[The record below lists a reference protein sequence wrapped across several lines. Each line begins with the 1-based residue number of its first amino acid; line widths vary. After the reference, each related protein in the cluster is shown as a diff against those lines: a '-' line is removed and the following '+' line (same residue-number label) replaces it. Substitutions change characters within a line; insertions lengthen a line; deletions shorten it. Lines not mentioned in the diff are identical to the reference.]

1 MSRARTPV
9 DAGYTMIEMIVTI
22 ALAGTLMAIAVNG
35 WQGWTKASAQQGLA
49 DRLQSS
55 LRLAQ
60 QRAVTEGSSMCV
72 LFDDD
77 TWRLYRGAC
86 TSNSKTALSGAE
98 DTGDADLHLTD
109 PRFTVGVG
117 STSTGVTF
125 TPRGSATPGR
135 VKVTRDDS
143 SRVLTVTV
151 ESLTGRVSSD

>member
-1 MSRARTPV
+1 MTRPRTPV
-9 DAGYTMIEMIVTI
+9 DAGYTVLEMVVTI
-22 ALAGTLMAIAVNG
+22 ALAGTLMAIAVG
-35 WQGWTKASAQQGLA
+35 GYQGWARASAQQGLA

-72 LFDDD
+72 LFAGD

-86 TSNSKTALSGAE
+86 TSSSKTAVAGAE
-98 DTGDADLHLTD
+98 DAGDGLHLGD

-117 STSTGVTF
+117 STTTGVTF

-135 VKVTRDDS
+135 VRVTRDDS
-143 SRVLTVTV
+143 DHVLTVTV
-151 ESLTGRVSSD
+151 DSLTGRVSAD